1 MNVPFVDLKSQ
12 YHSIQQEIDGAIQN
26 VLENTSFIGGP
37 IVKDFEQA
45 FSNYLGVQHCVSC
58 ANGTDAIEIA
68 LQALGIGEGDEVI
81 VPAMS
86 WISTAEAVNTVGA
99 TPVFADILPEK
110 FTIDP
115 DKIRSKIT
123 ERTKGIIPVHLYGKA
138 AEMSEIMNIAKEFEL
153 KVIEDC
159 AQAHGAEFGGQ
170 KISTFGDAATFSFYP
185 GKNLGA
191 YGDAGCIVSNNSE
204 LAEKCRMIANHGQ
217 LSKHNHQM
225 TGRNSRLDTLQAAIL
240 KVKLKH
246 IDEWTS
252 QRIENAKYYN
262 ECLSDSNIT
271 LPVLDDSKHV
281 FHLYVINIDGR
292 DEIKTELQERGVATQ
307 IHYPIALPL
316 LPPYIAKENTTD
328 YPIAIALAKNGL
340 SLPLFPELKKSEIEY
355 VAEQL
360 KSLL

>member
-12 YHSIQQEIDGAIQN
+12 YHSIKQEIDGAIQN
-26 VLENTSFIGGP
+26 IMENTSFIGGP
-37 IVKDFEQA
+37 IVKEFEQS
-45 FSNYLGVQHCVSC
+45 FSDYLGVQHCVSC

-68 LQALGIGEGDEVI
+68 LQALGIGKGDEVI

-99 TPVFADILPEK
+99 TPVFVDVLPQK

-115 DKIRSKIT
+115 NKIRNKIT
-123 ERTKGIIPVHLYGKA
+123 EKTKGIIPVHLYGKS
-138 AEMSEIMNIAKEFEL
+138 AEMSEIMNIAKEFNL

-159 AQAHGAEFGGQ
+159 AQAHGAEFGGR
-170 KISTFGDAATFSFYP
+170 KISTFGDIATFSFYP

-191 YGDAGCIVSNNSE
+191 YGDAGSIVTNNSN

-246 IDEWTS
+246 IDGWTT
-252 QRIENAKYYN
+252 QRIEKAKYYN
-262 ECLSDSNIT
+262 KCLSDMNIT
-271 LPVLDDSKHV
+271 LPIMDDSKHV
-281 FHLYVINIDGR
+281 FHLYVINIERR
-292 DEIKTELQERGVATQ
+292 DEIKVELKKRGVATQ
-307 IHYPIALPL
+307 VHYPTALPL
-316 LPPYIAKENTTD
+316 LPPYVSKEDTTE
-328 YPIAIALAKNGL
+328 YPIATALAKNGL
-340 SLPLFPELKKSEIEY
+340 SLPLFPELEKAEIEY
-355 VAEQL
+355 VTEQL